1 MITKDVG
8 IEGELQVI
16 DYDLYLIKAPV
27 FPPAEGY
34 TWAWVEEVDEEAQI
48 VSSPESLDVIVESN

>member
-16 DYDLYLIKAPV
+16 DYDLYLISAPI
-27 FPPAEGY
+27 FPPAEGF
-34 TWAWVEEVDEEAQI
+34 TQVWVEEVDEEAQI
-48 VSSPESLDVIVESN
+48 VSSPESLDVIVKSN